1 MRYDRKA
8 LMDYCCRALS
18 VVGSGAQEAETVAQ
32 VLTSADERGVNSHG
46 VVRMEGYT
54 ACLRSGGVKANAKH
68 TIVTEGDSFALIDA
82 NGGLGIPV
90 SVEAEALAIEKAKKA
105 GIGIVNVRGSHH
117 HGACGYYS
125 IQSAKAGLIGLAMS
139 TGDIIMA
146 ATGAAED
153 SIGNNPFSYA
163 VPAGRYGIICY
174 DIAMSTVAM
183 GKVAMA
189 ADEGRSIPL
198 GWMLDKDGNPT
209 TDPWSYANGGTM
221 VPFGGYK
228 GYGLSMMVE
237 SLAGI
242 LSGAALLKDIHAWNK
257 DPEGCGNVGHC
268 FVAIDPAHINPGFDV
283 SARAEEMI
291 EQLRAHRKAPGVE
304 RIFFPGEIEQE
315 KEADARANGI
325 ALPPASEHA
334 LQRVADL
341 TGVPFIREDLAKRG
355 GDTNG

>member
-1 MRYDRKA
+1 MRYDRQK
-8 LMDYCCRALS
+8 LMAYCRRALES
-18 VVGSGAQEAETVAQ
+18 VGSGPREAETVAR
-32 VLTSADERGVNSHG
+32 VLTSADERGVYSHG

-54 ACLRSGGVKANAKH
+54 ACLLSGGVKANAKH
-68 TIVTEGDSFALIDA
+68 TVVTEGPSYALIDA

-90 SVEAEALAIEKAKKA
+90 SVEAEELAIDKAKKA

-125 IQSAKAGLIGLAMS
+125 IQSARQGLIGLAMS

-163 VPAGRYGIICY
+163 VPAGKYGIICY

-183 GKVAMA
+183 GKVSMA
-189 ADEGRSIPL
+189 ADEGRTIPL
-198 GWMLDKDGNPT
+198 GWMLDRDGNPT
-209 TDPWSYANGGTM
+209 TDPWSYVNGGTM

-268 FVAIDPAHINPGFDV
+268 FMAIDPMHLNPGFDV
-283 SARAEEMI
+283 PARAEEMI
-291 EQLRAHRKAPGVE
+291 EQLRAHRKAPGVDH
-304 RIFFPGEIEQE
+304 IYFPGEIEQNR
-315 KEADARANGI
+315 EADARENGI
-325 ALPPASEHA
+325 ELPPASEHA
-334 LQRVADL
+334 LGRMAEL
-341 TGVPFIREDLAKRG
+341 IGVPFVKADLMR
-355 GDTNG
+355 

>member
-1 MRYDRKA
+1 MRYDREA
-8 LMDYCCRALS
+8 LMDYCRRALRK
-18 VVGSGAQEAETVAQ
+18 VGSEAHEAETVAK

-54 ACLRSGGVKANAKH
+54 ACLLSGGVKANARH
-68 TIVTEGDSFALIDA
+68 TIVSEGESFALIDA

-90 SVEAEALAIEKAKKA
+90 SVEAEELAIEKAKKT
-105 GIGIVNVRGSHH
+105 GIGLVNVRGSHH

-125 IQSAKAGLIGLAMS
+125 IQSAKQGLIGLAMS

-189 ADEGRSIPL
+189 ADEGRAIPL
-198 GWMLDKDGNPT
+198 GWMLDRDGNPT

-237 SLAGI
+237 SMAGI

-257 DPEGCGNVGHC
+257 DPNKCGNVGHC
-268 FVAIDPAHINPGFDV
+268 FVSIDPTRVNPGFDV
-283 SARAEEMI
+283 PSRAEEMI

-304 RIFFPGEIEQE
+304 RIYFPGEIEQE
-315 KEADARANGI
+315 KEADARKNGI
-325 ALPPASEHA
+325 WLPPASEHA
-334 LQRVADL
+334 LERVAQL
-341 TGVPFIREDLAKRG
+341 TEIPFDKVELSK
-355 GDTNG
+355 

>member
-1 MRYDRKA
+1 
-8 LMDYCCRALS
+8 MDYCGQALIRA
-18 VVGSGAQEAETVAQ
+18 GCDAAEAKTVAQ
-32 VLTSADERGVNSHG
+32 VLTNADARGVHSHG

-54 ACLRSGGVKANAKH
+54 ACLQSGGVKANARH

-90 SVEAEALAIEKAKKA
+90 SVEAECMAIQKAKKH

-125 IQSAKAGLIGLAMS
+125 IQSAKQGLIGLAMS

-146 ATGAAED
+146 AAGAAED

-163 VPAGRYGIICY
+163 LPAGRYGVICY

-189 ADEGRSIPL
+189 ADEGRQIPL
-198 GWMLDKDGNPT
+198 GWMLDRDGNPT
-209 TDPWSYANGGTM
+209 TDPWSYAHGGTM

-257 DPEGCGNVGHC
+257 DPERCGNVGHC
-268 FVAIDPAHINPGFDV
+268 FIAIDPAQINPGFDV
-283 SARAEEMI
+283 AARAEEMI
-291 EQLRAHRKAPGVE
+291 EQLRSHRKAPGVTH
-304 RIFFPGEIEQE
+304 IYFPGEIEQDR
-315 KEADARANGI
+315 EADAQRNGI
-325 ALPPASEHA
+325 ALPIASEHA
-334 LQRVADL
+334 LERVALL
-341 TGVPFIREDLAKRG
+341 TGVPFVKAACIF
-355 GDTNG
+355 

>member
-1 MRYDRKA
+1 MRYSRRA
-8 LMDYCCRALS
+8 LMDFCRDALMR
-18 VVGSGAQEAETVAQ
+18 VGSHEPEASTVAR
-32 VLTSADERGVNSHG
+32 VLTSADERGVHSHG
-46 VVRMEGYT
+46 TVRMEGYV
-54 ACLRSGGVKANAKH
+54 ACLRSGGVKANAEH
-68 TIVTEGDSFALIDA
+68 RFLSEGDSFALIDA
-82 NGGLGIPV
+82 CGGLGIPV
-90 SVEAEALAIEKAKKA
+90 SVYAEELAIRKAKQS

-125 IQSAKAGLIGLAMS
+125 IQSAKQGLIGLAMS

-163 VPAGRYGIICY
+163 VPAGRFGIICY

-189 ADEGRSIPL
+189 ADEGKRIPL
-198 GWMLDKDGNPT
+198 GWMLDREGNPT

-257 DPEGCGNVGHC
+257 DPETCGNVGHC
-268 FVAIDPAHINPGFDV
+268 FLSIDPGRINPGFDV
-283 SARAEEMI
+283 AKRAEEMI
-291 EQLRAHRKAPGVE
+291 CQLRGHRRSPGVE
-304 RIFFPGEIEQE
+304 HIYFPGEIEQNRE
-315 KEADARANGI
+315 REAQQKGI
-325 ALPPASEHA
+325 ELPLATEHA
-334 LQRVADL
+334 LGRVADIVGL
-341 TGVPFIREDLAKRG
+341 PFDPQGMAF
-355 GDTNG
+355 